1 MQYISAHKYSFQ
13 TRINPKHFRESK
25 IKLFVAKSSLLGP
38 AGVRVAEE
46 ALLLVG
52 VLVEAVE
59 EESAH
64 PDGSLRHI
72 IDHLKSTSS
81 SSSSSSS
88 TSSSSS

>member
-38 AGVRVAEE
+38 AGVRVAVVLYHPEE

-52 VLVEAVE
+52 VLGEVAEAHTRMAL
-59 EESAH
+59 S
-64 PDGSLRHI
+64 DIS
-72 IDHLKSTSS
+72 LKSTSS
-81 SSSSSSS
+81 S
-88 TSSSSS
+88 